1 MTSKRQILRFAKE
14 VNALPYLI
22 AIARV
27 IALIIWGWTTD
38 AAVTEIS
45 ERTGIPPKFLYAALP
60 GKFKQ

>member
-1 MTSKRQILRFAKE
+1 M
-14 VNALPYLI
+14 PYFI

-45 ERTGIPPKFLYAALP
+45 ERTGIPPKCLYAALP